1 MSLERRVR
9 YVQQDLGR
17 IEEAADDGIIV
28 DNPRPHE
35 QALRDGMWK
44 GQGGYEIALSPVILG
59 GFGWLLDSA
68 IGTVPVFLIIGAVLG
83 LVGSVANQYY
93 RYQAAMEIATAERL
107 AKLPKTGEGAP
118 AVGRSFGRV
127 EAVEVDMSIDFTK
140 PRPGRI
146 AEQ

>member
-1 MSLERRVR
+1 
-9 YVQQDLGR
+9 
-17 IEEAADDGIIV
+17 
-28 DNPRPHE
+28 
-35 QALRDGMWK
+35 
-44 GQGGYEIALSPVILG
+44 
-59 GFGWLLDSA
+59 
-68 IGTVPVFLIIGAVLG
+68 
-83 LVGSVANQYY
+83 
-93 RYQAAMEIATAERL
+93 MEIATAERL

>member
-1 MSLERRVR
+1 MGLERRVT

-17 IEEAADDGIIV
+17 TDEAVAGVIG

-35 QALRDGMWK
+35 KALREGMWR
-44 GQGGYEIALSPVILG
+44 GHGGYEIALSPVIIG

-68 IGTVPVFLIIGAVLG
+68 IGTVPLFLIIGVVLG

-93 RYQAAMEIATAERL
+93 RYQAAMEIENAKRL
-107 AKLPKTGEGAP
+107 EKHAAQNEVAP
-118 AVGRSFGRV
+118 LVHRSFARV
-127 EAVEVDMSIDFTK
+127 ERVEIETTIDFSE

-146 AEQ
+146 AP